1 MTAETGSGQTFEFG
15 STAFTHIRQI
25 DVINEGTILS
35 ETVSD
40 GVQQITLGTGWRF
53 RVVWLAPNTGTH
65 TLEAAIKAGQ
75 SGAIDAEVGHTT
87 YTSASGKSNGF
98 TKSSPSNNWI
108 TYTAEFV
115 IDDDPTLGAP
125 A

>member
-15 STAFTHIRQI
+15 ATELTHIRQI
-25 DVINEGTILS
+25 DVINEGTIIS

-40 GVQQITLGTGWRF
+40 GVQQLTIGTGWRF
-53 RVVWLAPNTGTH
+53 RVTWLAPNTASH
-65 TLEAAIKAGQ
+65 TLEGAIKA
-75 SGAIDAEVGHTT
+75 STEATLDATAGHTR
-87 YTSASGKSNGF
+87 YTATTCRSNGF
-98 TKSSPSNNWI
+98 TKSSPSAAMI

-115 IDDDPTLGAP
+115 IDDDPTLAAP